1 MRKENIIWK
10 DGLPVHVLAASVQEW
25 PLHYHRDPELIYVLR
40 GAVRIRSGGYE
51 QRLSAGDIFVV
62 NANEPHEIQKTEKR
76 EEMEEENLVLFLS
89 FRTEHFAVYHPEL
102 EKYFFAVQEKDQS
115 RKEVQLLR
123 ERMGS
128 IMLEIL
134 DRGRQYQ
141 EHVEENVHSILDSL
155 LAAFAYPYGDGEKT
169 GSSGSRILTWR
180 LARVIRYVCDNYNR
194 KLTLSEIAEKE
205 GLSVYYLSHM
215 VKECMTLS
223 FQEFLNC
230 IRACES
236 VPLLLT
242 TEKTLSE
249 IASEVGFSAARY
261 YVRHFENCY
270 GMTPQEY
277 RDSGPEARPGSSAR
291 GEYTRAA
298 PEEIRTVL
306 QDCRGQAGKQ
316 QADAAESRPVLIT
329 VEIPGHAAQHR
340 NGQFPAELMELEN
353 VKLLARPYHF
363 MQSLQETTLDEG
375 LNYKITASDGISI
388 LLCNLTEEMVQKL
401 QEIGTDRHAALKCAE
416 EFDLNTGFLVKIRG
430 ASGDYKIT
438 RYKVSRESVIASYEE
453 AIGKQNFIGR
463 RKTLLNQCRTLPK
476 IDTQY
481 VSAFSTLNLVSR
493 LSGLA
498 AELILIDRIGEER

>member
-10 DGLPVHVLAASVQEW
+10 DGLPVRALAASVHEW
-25 PLHYHRDPELIYVLR
+25 PLHYHQDPELIYVLR
-40 GAVRIRSGGYE
+40 GAVQIRSGGYE
-51 QRLSAGDIFVV
+51 QRLAAGDIFVV
-62 NANEPHEIQKTEKR
+62 NANEPHEIKKTE
-76 EEMEEENLVLFLS
+76 EDNLVLFLS
-89 FRTEHFAVYHPEL
+89 LRTEHFAVYHPEL
-102 EKYFFAVQEKDQS
+102 EKYFFAVREKDQA
-115 RKEVQLLR
+115 RKEVQRLR
-123 ERMGS
+123 ERMGN
-128 IMLEIL
+128 IMLGIL

-141 EHVEENVHSILDSL
+141 EHVEENAHSILDRL
-155 LAAFAYPYGDGEKT
+155 LADFAYPYGDGEKNA
-169 GSSGSRILTWR
+169 GGGSRILTWR
-180 LARVIRYVCDNYNR
+180 LARVIRYVCGNYNR

-215 VKECMTLS
+215 MKECTTLS
-223 FQEFLNC
+223 FQELLNC

-242 TEKTLSE
+242 TEKTISE
-249 IASEVGFSAARY
+249 IAEEVGFSAVRY
-261 YVRHFENCY
+261 YIWHFESCY

-277 RDSGPEARPGSSAR
+277 RDSEPEMRSGSGAR
-291 GEYTRAA
+291 GEYVRAA
-298 PEEIRTVL
+298 PEEIRTALCGCV
-306 QDCRGQAGKQ
+306 GQVGKQ
-316 QADAAESRPVLIT
+316 SAPETKSRPILIT
-329 VEIPGHAAQHR
+329 VEIPGHEARRR
-340 NGQFPAELMELEN
+340 NGRFPAELMEEES
-353 VKLLARPYHF
+353 VKLLARPYHL

-375 LNYKITASDGISI
+375 MNDKVTASDGISI
-388 LLCNLTEEMVQKL
+388 LLCNFTEEIVRKL
-401 QEIGTDRHAALKCAE
+401 KESGTDRSAALKCAE
-416 EFDLNTGFLVKIRG
+416 EFNLNTGFLVKIRG

-481 VSAFSTLNLVSR
+481 VSALSTLNLVSR